1 MAKEIE
7 RKFLVNPQKFQHPAE
22 KKLVK
27 QGYLS
32 DDPERTVRI
41 RISGESA
48 TLTIKGK
55 ATIITRDEFNYSI
68 TKADAE
74 ELLKLSKNSVIEKV
88 RYYARFEGKLW
99 EVDEFS
105 GENEG
110 LLMAEVELS
119 SETEPIILPDW
130 VEKEVSNDHRF
141 FNSYLSK
148 FPYKSWKQEI

>member
-22 KKLVK
+22 KKLFR
-27 QGYLS
+27 QGYLF

-55 ATIITRDEFNYSI
+55 VTGITRDEFIYPVPV
-68 TKADAE
+68 ADAE

-88 RYYARFEGKLW
+88 RYYVRAGGKLW
-99 EVDEFS
+99 EVDEFL

-119 SETEPIILPDW
+119 SETEKIILPDW
-130 VEKEVSNDHRF
+130 VEKEVSDDQRF
-141 FNSYLSK
+141 YNSYLSK
-148 FPYKSWKQEI
+148 FPFKSWKQKI